1 MNRKVIPNTDDLFL
15 ILDPSL
21 KSIKHVERVRKIT
34 KEVGIRYKHLFLVG
48 NYEFDD
54 EGEQCLKHTGV
65 TYLGKMD
72 YDAGVKDYNLKG
84 KSLLDLP
91 DSSPACLSVKRIL
104 AKAGYN
110 IESSQKH

>member
-1 MNRKVIPNTDDLFL
+1 MDDLFL

-21 KSIKHVERVRKIT
+21 KSIKHVERVRNII
-34 KEVGIRYKHLFLVG
+34 KEVETSYEHLYLVG

-54 EGEQCLKHTGV
+54 EGEQRLKRTGE

-72 YDAGVKDYNLKG
+72 YDVRVKDYNLKG
-84 KSLLDLP
+84 ESLLNLP

-104 AKAGYN
+104 AKAGYK
-110 IESSQKH
+110 IG